1 MEYCRALKFEQ
12 EPNYK
17 QLIGLFENCMVRH
30 NYDPKVF
37 DYTWKQN
44 RLSKDKEALKAQM
57 LGIINRKPKGAKDSD
72 GKEGGRTDA
81 VNTNQAG
88 AQYGQTAG

>member
-1 MEYCRALKFEQ
+1 MIYCRALKFEQ

-17 QLIGLFENCMVRH
+17 QCIGLFESCLARN
-30 NYDPKVF
+30 NLDGKVF

-57 LGIINRKPKGAKDSD
+57 MGILKKNTNTKKNDQQATE
-72 GKEGGRTDA
+72 KEGGEAEPTISELDKKK
-81 VNTNQAG
+81 
-88 AQYGQTAG
+88 Y